1 MGNENHKKKS
11 KEDLNSNISVLDRSL
26 ESISPIFDDSSD
38 DSGFEVITDFKERVK
53 LKTED
58 EPIESDE
65 IILDEIKD
73 FVIFEGDAP
82 PLILPKIKKKKKS
95 NNNKSL
101 INAPRQKIKMFDGYI
116 APLKIRLKTYGGSW
130 RKKQIILLE
139 SGNDKYDSKSCND
152 SENLEDN
159 FFDDTDFE
167 TEKEISIP
175 SDISD
180 LKNLQDCRKRMTIF
194 RDSIN
199 NKSEHSLNDEEKIDD
214 IFSEINNFS
223 NKQNKKNKYWTKY
236 IKQQKLESK
245 LSRKMSFCSLSI
257 KNSSTFKKEIKNSNN
272 DLFILGIL
280 EKAAKEKKQKK
291 MAKNAANNVWS

>member
-152 SENLEDN
+152 SENLEEN

-236 IKQQKLESK
+236 IKQQKIESK

-257 KNSSTFKKEIKNSNN
+257 KNSSTFKKEIKNPNN